1 MNDISSVAI
10 AKVKE
15 KNSANTAAGRSREVH
30 DVDLEM
36 SKVGLVTILAVGG
49 VVGVLGLLFLL
60 GGMMSAGNPL
70 SFVSQWVQAVLG
82 G

>member
-1 MNDISSVAI
+1 MKDISSVAI

-15 KNSANTAAGRSREVH
+15 KNSANTATGRTREYQ

-49 VVGVLGLLFLL
+49 VVGALGLLFLL

>member
-1 MNDISSVAI
+1 MKDISQVAI
-10 AKVKE
+10 ARVKE
-15 KNSANTAAGRSREVH
+15 KNSTNTITGRSREVQ

-49 VVGVLGLLFLL
+49 VVGTLGLLFLL

-70 SFVSQWVQAVLG
+70 SFVSQWVQAVFG